1 MLKKRICVMLSMVC
15 LAGTAQVQEAQADD
29 SDIRCW
35 GTNDHGQCDVPSGV
49 GEPGNLLRAVAA
61 GTYHTVARL
70 GKVLMAIRAIAINCA
85 VIAEK

>member
-1 MLKKRICVMLSMVC
+1 MLNKRISVLLAMVS
-15 LAGTAQVQEAQADD
+15 LAGTVPACSAPADD
-29 SDIRCW
+29 SNIRCW
-35 GTNDHGQCDVPSGV
+35 GLNDEGQCDVPSGV